1 MFFIYKKF
9 FTISLLVFLFFSSFA
24 GASEIVHEE
33 GKLRVIKIPVPL
45 DEDHITTK
53 PFLKYIKKMH
63 KRNVIKFVQDEELE
77 RCSSNAFLDKVLS
90 GFHKNI
96 KKVYN
101 KHLDKE
107 GIIVYSFTDKKDYK
121 KEDLTFLICEW

>member
-1 MFFIYKKF
+1 
-9 FTISLLVFLFFSSFA
+9 
-24 GASEIVHEE
+24 
-33 GKLRVIKIPVPL
+33 
-45 DEDHITTK
+45 
-53 PFLKYIKKMH
+53 MH